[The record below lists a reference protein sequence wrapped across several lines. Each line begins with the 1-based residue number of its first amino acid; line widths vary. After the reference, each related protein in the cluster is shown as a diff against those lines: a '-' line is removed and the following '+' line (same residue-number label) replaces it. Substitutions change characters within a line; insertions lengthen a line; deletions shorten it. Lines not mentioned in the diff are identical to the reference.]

1 VRPTYKA
8 DELIQCLGRIYRA
21 GGLGSVVQR
30 IVLVAGTVEE
40 RVYRRLQFKINN
52 IATLT
57 DDDLA

>member
-1 VRPTYKA
+1 
-8 DELIQCLGRIYRA
+8 LIQCLGRIYRA